1 MIVSL
6 ENDKTTRLIRYL
18 RALTYSRWTIW
29 WIAKTIGLT
38 PIVHSWNTPI
48 KRGRYTHLRSE
59 NIRFTFNACNAMK
72 KETCKNLAYFKKS
85 TNITNIN
92 TLGNRNNYVK

>member
-59 NIRFTFNACNAMK
+59 NIRFTFNAMK
-72 KETCKNLAYFKKS
+72 KKTCCENLAYFKKS